1 MEKILLGG
9 YFGFENIGDDAI
21 LISEINFLKKE
32 GFKPIVLT
40 NKGKQ
45 VFNEDCINRYN
56 FFEIYKRRKEFNVF
70 ILGGGGLFQDKTSF
84 RSLVYY
90 IFLIKFMKFLKKK
103 VILLNV
109 GIGPIIRE
117 KSKKLLHKTLKNCDL
132 IFFRDSY
139 SFDFFKDLNNKYLSS
154 DSSFY
159 LDIYTVEKENKIG
172 ISLRNFDKLDLIKF
186 KNFIEK
192 IKERIDFDFEFI
204 VFSKEEIDLAK
215 KLELPYF
222 YSYDPVKIIEEM
234 GKMKFLIGTRYHSI
248 IFSILTETPFIG
260 LVYDIKVENLVKE
273 IGLENL
279 IYPEENINIWLEKF
293 LRYFEIKDNIKNILF
308 EKKKELKEKVNF
320 SFNKTIEFIKNEN
333 S

>member
-9 YFGFENIGDDAI
+9 YFGFGNIGDDAI
-21 LISEINFLKKE
+21 LLSEINFLKKE
-32 GFKPIVLT
+32 GFKPIILT
-40 NKGKQ
+40 NKGMQ
-45 VFNEDCINRYN
+45 IFNEECINRYN
-56 FFEIYKRRKEFNVF
+56 FFEIFKKRKEFNMF

-117 KSKKLLHKTLKNCDL
+117 KSKKLLHKTLKSCDL

-139 SFDFFKDLNNKYLSS
+139 SFDFFKDLNNKYLSV

-159 LDIYTVEKENKIG
+159 LDIFTVEKENKIG
-172 ISLRNFDKLDLIKF
+172 ISLRNFDKLDLNKF

-192 IKERIDFDFEFI
+192 IKERVDFDLEFI
-204 VFSKEEIDLAK
+204 VFSKEEIDLAN
-215 KLELPYF
+215 KLELPHF
-222 YSYDPVKIIEEM
+222 YSDNSIKIIEEIC
-234 GKMKFLIGTRYHSI
+234 KMKFLIGTRYHSI

-260 LVYDIKVENLVKE
+260 LVYDIKVENLIKE

-279 IYPEENINIWLEKF
+279 IYPDETINIWLEKF
-293 LRYFEIKDNIKNILF
+293 TRYFEMSNYLKNILS
-308 EKKKELKEKVNF
+308 EKKKDLKEKVNF
-320 SFNKTIEFIKNEN
+320 SFKKTVEFIKNEI